1 MPPSRIWLVLN
12 LLPQYT
18 LNCEPFSYEFKFCLF
33 LSVGFSWSF
42 IIIVSVLSSLVY
54 QEFPPQGILA
64 PCQMSLFPPGHL
76 RLVFLLWQV
85 LPLRLVLLL
94 MRSLLRFLG
103 IHLSSVSLQGY
114 LFFISPAPSDRAL
127 GLFESRRDTRYWVTR
142 VQGPLGGLGGM
153 VLQGGAFNGTITT
166 CLCSP
171 FSNLSICCSTCRSR
185 SRCLNLGPC
194 QWPCRDTKCWVPINR
209 SINGWLVLSA
219 SARTLLNF
227 YGLLV
232 TISYQIS

>member
-12 LLPQYT
+12 LLPQCT

-64 PCQMSLFPPGHL
+64 PCQMF
-76 RLVFLLWQV
+76 
-85 LPLRLVLLL
+85 
-94 MRSLLRFLG
+94 
-103 IHLSSVSLQGY
+103 HLSSVSLQGY

-142 VQGPLGGLGGM
+142 VQGPLGRLGGM
-153 VLQGGAFNGTITT
+153 VLQGWAFNGTITT

-194 QWPCRDTKCWVPINR
+194 QWPCRDTKCWVPMNR

-219 SARTLLNF
+219 SARILLNF